1 MSALKIFILTLPIL
15 ILTSCSTSV
24 VTTKGEDFFSNHS
37 IIHLLA
43 WVFFPRIMFWFFS
56 VITGGFW
63 FWVGVLFIPRIMVA
77 FWATTYY
84 WDTNP
89 LICVI
94 AWIVA
99 LSGESAEK
107 ASAGIKKS

>member
-1 MSALKIFILTLPIL
+1 MKKFLLLTLIL
-15 ILTSCSTSV
+15 LSLTACSTNV
-24 VTTKGEDFFSNHS
+24 VSPSGTDFFTNHS
-37 IIHLLA
+37 FLQLLG
-43 WVFFPRIMFWFFS
+43 WVFFPRLMFWFFS

-63 FWVGVLFIPRIMVA
+63 FWVGVLFVPRIMVA

-84 WDTNP
+84 WHTNP

-107 ASAGIKKS
+107 KAVT

>member
-1 MSALKIFILTLPIL
+1 MSGFKILFLSIPL
-15 ILTSCSTSV
+15 IFLTSCSTDV
-24 VTTKGEDFFSNHS
+24 VSTKGEDFFTNHS
-37 IIHLLA
+37 FIQLLG
-43 WVFFPRIMFWFFS
+43 WVFFPRLMFWFFS

-63 FWVGVLFIPRIMVA
+63 FWVGVLFVPRIMVA

-84 WDTNP
+84 WSSNP
-89 LICVI
+89 FICVI

-107 ASAGIKKS
+107 SAARSKK